1 MHWFQNIWQWLDT
14 HTGWATEITGAAI
27 ILLLTALVHWFWR
40 RLHGRISEGLERTE
54 TVWDDALFRALQHPL
69 SLTIWCIGLT
79 FAAQFAFEDRVKVI
93 NSAVGNIRNIVIV
106 MLLGWFLVRFIRE
119 GENQLIASCKS
130 APEEGRLD
138 ATTISA
144 LSKLGRIAVLI
155 VIALIMMDT
164 LGFSISG
171 ILAFGGIGG
180 LAISF
185 AAKDLLAN
193 FFGGLMLYL
202 DRPFA
207 IGDSIRSPDRELEG
221 TVEHI
226 GWRQTKIRTLEKR
239 ALYVPN
245 AVFPTIAVENITRMS
260 QRRIREYVGVRYQDA
275 AVLPALLA
283 AIQHYLKVHPELVK
297 DDALVAHFVQF
308 ADSSLNIMVNAHTEV
323 TDWAQFHRLK
333 EQVLLQILAI
343 IHQHGADV
351 AFPTRT
357 VLLEHDGQ
365 ALKHGS

>member
-1 MHWFQNIWQWLDT
+1 MQWFYDMWTWLDK
-14 HTGWATEITGAAI
+14 HTGWASEIIGVAI
-27 ILLLTALVHWFWR
+27 ILLLTAFVHWLWR
-40 RLHGRISEGLERTE
+40 RINSHISIGLERTE
-54 TVWDDALFRALQHPL
+54 TVWDDALWRALKRPL
-69 SLTIWCIGLT
+69 SLAIWCVGLA
-79 FAAQFAFEDRVKVI
+79 FAAQFAFEERLQVVMK
-93 NSAVGNIRNIVIV
+93 AVHNLRNISIV
-106 MLLGWFLVRFIRE
+106 VLLGWFLVRFIRE
-119 GENQLIASCKS
+119 GENQLIANAQKTQ
-130 APEEGRLD
+130 EEGRLD

-144 LSKLGRIAVLI
+144 MSKLGRIAVLI

-221 TVEHI
+221 TVEQI

-245 AVFPTIAVENITRMS
+245 SVFPTIAVENITRMS
-260 QRRIREYVGVRYQDA
+260 YRRIREYVGLRYQDA
-275 AVLPALLA
+275 HVLPAVLQDIQNLLRS
-283 AIQHYLKVHPELVK
+283 HPALIK
-297 DDALVAHFVQF
+297 DDALIAHFVQF
-308 ADSSLNIMVNAHTEV
+308 ADSSLNVMINAHTDV
-323 TDWAQFHRLK
+323 TDWAKFNALK
-333 EQVLLQILAI
+333 EQLLLQVLAI
-343 IHQHGADV
+343 IHAHGADV

-357 VLLEHDGQ
+357 VLIEQ
-365 ALKHGS
+365 ENQTLKQSS

>member
-1 MHWFQNIWQWLDT
+1 MQWFYDTWHWLDKN
-14 HTGWATEITGAAI
+14 TGWASEIMGAAV
-27 ILLLTALVHWFWR
+27 ILLLTVLAQYIWR
-40 RLHGRISEGLERTE
+40 RIHQRVSIGLERTE
-54 TVWDDALFRALQHPL
+54 TVWDDALWRALNRPL
-69 SLTIWCIGLT
+69 SLALWCVGIA
-79 FAAQFAFEDRVKVI
+79 FAAQFAFEDRLHVVMTAI
-93 NSAVGNIRNIVIV
+93 HNLRNIAIV
-106 MLLGWFLVRFIRE
+106 VLLGWFLIRFIRE
-119 GENQLIASCKS
+119 GEEQLVRQVQARI
-130 APEEGRLD
+130 EEGRLD
-138 ATTISA
+138 ATTITA
-144 LSKLGRIAVLI
+144 LGKLGRIAVLI
-155 VIALIMMDT
+155 VIALIMLDT

-171 ILAFGGIGG
+171 LLAFGGIGG

-207 IGDSIRSPDRELEG
+207 IGDAIRSPDRDIEG
-221 TVEHI
+221 TVELI

-245 AVFPTIAVENITRMS
+245 SVFPTIAVENVTRMNY
-260 QRRIREYVGVRYQDA
+260 RRIREYVGVRYQDA
-275 AVLPALLA
+275 AVLPTLLT
-283 AIQHYLKVHPELVK
+283 AIQTMLREHPQLVN

-308 ADSSLNIMVNAHTEV
+308 ADSSLNIMLNAHTTV
-323 TDWAQFHRLK
+323 TDWAKFHQLK

-365 ALKHGS
+365 TVKLGS

>member
-1 MHWFQNIWQWLDT
+1 MQWFYDTWHWLDKN
-14 HTGWATEITGAAI
+14 TGWATEIMGAMI
-27 ILLLTALVHWFWR
+27 ILLLTAFAHYVWR
-40 RLHGRISEGLERTE
+40 RIHHRISEGLSRTE
-54 TVWDDALFRALQHPL
+54 TVWDDALWRALDRPL
-69 SLTIWCIGLT
+69 SLALWSVGFA
-79 FAAQFAFEDRVKVI
+79 FAAQFAFEDRLHTVMK
-93 NSAVGNIRNIVIV
+93 AVHNLRNIAIVI
-106 MLLGWFLVRFIRE
+106 LLGWFLVRFIRE
-119 GENQLIASCKS
+119 GEEQLIQHLKGDN
-130 APEEGRLD
+130 EEGRLD
-138 ATTISA
+138 ATTITA

-155 VIALIMMDT
+155 VIALIMLDT

-171 ILAFGGIGG
+171 LLAFGGIGG

-207 IGDSIRSPDRELEG
+207 IGDAIRSPDRELEG

-245 AVFPTIAVENITRMS
+245 AIFPTIAVENISRMS
-260 QRRIREYVGVRYQDA
+260 YRRIREYVGLRYDDA
-275 AVLPALLA
+275 AVMPVVLA
-283 AIQHYLKVHPELVK
+283 DIQAFLRAHPQLVN
-297 DDALVAHFVQF
+297 DDSLVAHFVQF
-308 ADSSLNIMVNAHTEV
+308 ADSSLNIMINAHTEV
-323 TDWAQFHRLK
+323 TDWAQFHQLK
-333 EQVLLQILAI
+333 ENVLLQILTI

-357 VLLEHDGQ
+357 VLLSQQGEPKTLGV
-365 ALKHGS
+365 

>member
-1 MHWFQNIWQWLDT
+1 MWHWLDKN
-14 HTGWATEITGAAI
+14 TGWATEIMGAAI
-27 ILLLTALVHWFWR
+27 ILLLTALVHYVWR
-40 RLHGRISEGLERTE
+40 RIHLRVSVGLKRTE
-54 TVWDDALFRALQHPL
+54 TVWDDALWRALDRPL
-69 SLTIWCIGLT
+69 SITLWCVGFA
-79 FAAQFAFEDRVKVI
+79 FAAQFALDDRLHTVMK
-93 NSAVGNIRNIVIV
+93 AVHNLRNITIV
-106 MLLGWFLVRFIRE
+106 VLLGWFLVRFIRE
-119 GENQLIASCKS
+119 GEQQLLQRTRA
-130 APEEGRLD
+130 ANEEGRLD
-138 ATTISA
+138 STTIMA
-144 LSKLGRIAVLI
+144 LSKLTRIAVLI
-155 VIALIMMDT
+155 VIALIMLDT

-171 ILAFGGIGG
+171 LLAFGGIGG

-207 IGDSIRSPDRELEG
+207 IGDSIRSPDREIEG

-245 AVFPTIAVENITRMS
+245 SVFPTISVENITRMNS
-260 QRRIREYVGVRYQDA
+260 RRIREYVGVRYEDA
-275 AVLPALLA
+275 AVLPALLTT
-283 AIQHYLKVHPELVK
+283 IQRMLREHPQLIN

-308 ADSSLNIMVNAHTEV
+308 ADSSLNIMINAHTGV
-323 TDWAQFHRLK
+323 TDWALFHQLK
-333 EQVLLQILAI
+333 EQVLLQVLTI

-357 VLLEHDGQ
+357 VLLSPQGEPNK
-365 ALKHGS
+365 LTV